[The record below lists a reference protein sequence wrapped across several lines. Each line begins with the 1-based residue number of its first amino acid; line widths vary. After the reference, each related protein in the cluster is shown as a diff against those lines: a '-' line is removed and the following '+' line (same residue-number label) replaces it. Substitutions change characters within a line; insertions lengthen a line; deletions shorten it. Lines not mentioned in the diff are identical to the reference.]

1 MGKAGWLE
9 TLNHCRLALAF
20 IFIRFMFPDRYL
32 ANRNRMLIVDGF
44 SIIENCFSRPECD
57 SIIPQFDTISGGGT
71 RCLLNNVWC
80 QALASEIRN
89 RVAKTIP
96 ELARLV
102 AVQCTFFNKSPT
114 SNWLVAFHQ
123 DRSIPVAMS
132 LSACGWSGWSQK
144 EGMTFIHGPDELL
157 DQMIAVRLHF
167 DDCTADNGPLRVI
180 PGSHRAGTMSPEKI
194 VAQCESSEEEVLLV
208 SKGGVIAMRPLLI
221 HASSKSRT
229 IENRR
234 VLHFLF
240 GPVGLP
246 AGLEWRL
253 AV

>member
-1 MGKAGWLE
+1 M
-9 TLNHCRLALAF
+9 
-20 IFIRFMFPDRYL
+20 
-32 ANRNRMLIVDGF
+32 IVDGF

-57 SIIPQFDTISGGGT
+57 SIILHLDSITGAGS
-71 RCLLNNVWC
+71 RCVLNKGWC
-80 QALASEIRN
+80 QALASAIRN
-89 RVAKTIP
+89 RVAKSIP
-96 ELARLV
+96 ELGRMV

-114 SNWLVAFHQ
+114 INWLVAYHQ
-123 DRSIPVAMS
+123 DRSIPVAAFV
-132 LSACGWSGWSQK
+132 SASDWSGWSQK

-157 DQMIAVRLHF
+157 DQMIAVRLHV

-180 PGSHRAGTMSPEKI
+180 PGSHRAGTMSSEMI
-194 VAQCESSEEEVLLV
+194 VAQCESLEEEELLV
-208 SKGGVIAMRPLLI
+208 NKGGVITMCPLLI
-221 HASSKSRT
+221 HASSKSLT

-240 GPVGLP
+240 GPVELP